1 VRAFKENPIFFAVNG
16 LLLLLSL
23 IFSTLFFMG
32 SLKKKNLAKQFD
44 IGQTSLIRT
53 ISKKPYPTKENLEKS
68 EQNVSKL
75 QVRKTKHEENL
86 LGKGKLQLTPEK
98 NESGNVVSDYEFTV
112 KRRIREYALAKR
124 AQAKKN
130 DIKLKKGSSEETF
143 GFSNYVDQT
152 TTTNNNALA
161 REIDKQRA
169 ILDHVL
175 TQLLDS
181 GITEF
186 ISVRRENL
194 ENQLDPALQI
204 VADDVFILDR
214 KMSARVIGAIDTYAF
229 QFEFAGYTS
238 GLRHFFNQISS
249 FELPVVVRDVNAT
262 RVQQETIAAKTP
274 APSPVPFSRSDSAPF
289 SPFGSPAP
297 FTANTPPN
305 EQQNEQKPVVDKN
318 LSRFR
323 IILEF
328 IELAQPVEEVDEGN

>member
-1 VRAFKENPIFFAVNG
+1 MRAFKENPIFFSVTG
-16 LLLLLSL
+16 LLLLVSL
-23 IFSTLFFMG
+23 VFSVLFFMG
-32 SLKKKNLAKQFD
+32 SLQKTNLAQQFG
-44 IGQTSLIRT
+44 IGQDGLSRA
-53 ISKKPYPTKENLEKS
+53 ISKKPYPTKDNLEKS
-68 EQNVSKL
+68 DQNVSKL
-75 QVRKTKHEENL
+75 QVRKTEHEENL
-86 LGKGKLQLTPEK
+86 LGKGKLQLTAED
-98 NESGNVVSDYEFTV
+98 VADYEFTV

-130 DIKLKKGSSEETF
+130 NVKLKKGANKETF

-161 REIDKQRA
+161 REIDKQRT

-186 ISVRRENL
+186 IAVRRENL
-194 ENQLDPALQI
+194 ENQLDPTLPIA
-204 VADDVFILDR
+204 ADDVFQLDQ

-238 GLRHFFNQISS
+238 GLRRFFNQISS

-262 RVQQETIAAKTP
+262 RVQQDTLVTNISAS
-274 APSPVPFSRSDSAPF
+274 SPVPFNRPGAAPF

-297 FTANTPPN
+297 FTVKKTSN
-305 EQQNEQKPVVDKN
+305 EQQIEQQPVVDKN

>member
-1 VRAFKENPIFFAVNG
+1 VRAFKENPIFFSVTG
-16 LLLLLSL
+16 VLLLVSVVLS
-23 IFSTLFFMG
+23 ILFFMG
-32 SLKKKNLAKQFD
+32 SLKKKNLENQFN
-44 IGQTSLIRT
+44 IGQQGLIHA
-53 ISKKPYPTKENLEKS
+53 ISKKPYPTKDNLEKS
-68 EQNVSKL
+68 DQNVSKL
-75 QVRKTKHEENL
+75 QVRKTEHEENL

-98 NESGNVVSDYEFTV
+98 DKSGKLKPDYEFTV

-124 AQAKKN
+124 DQAKKKK
-130 DIKLKKGSSEETF
+130 IKLKKGANKETF

-169 ILDHVL
+169 ILDYVL

-186 ISVRRENL
+186 IAVRRENL
-194 ENQLDPALQI
+194 ENQLDLTLPIA
-204 VADDVFILDR
+204 ADDVFQLDR

-238 GLRHFFNQISS
+238 GLRKFFNQISS

-262 RVQQETIAAKTP
+262 RVQQDTLVTNIP
-274 APSPVPFSRSDSAPF
+274 ATSPVPFNRPGAAPF
-289 SPFGSPAP
+289 SPSGFPAP
-297 FTANTPPN
+297 FTVKKTSN
-305 EQQNEQKPVVDKN
+305 EQQIAQTPVVDKN

>member
-1 VRAFKENPIFFAVNG
+1 MRAFKENPIFFSVTG
-16 LLLLLSL
+16 LLLLVSL
-23 IFSTLFFMG
+23 VFSILFFMG
-32 SLKKKNLAKQFD
+32 SLQKTDLAQQFG
-44 IGQTSLIRT
+44 IGQDGLIRA
-53 ISKKPYPTKENLEKS
+53 ISKKPYPTKDNLEKS
-68 EQNVSKL
+68 DQNVSKL
-75 QVRKTKHEENL
+75 QVRKTEHEENL
-86 LGKGKLQLTPEK
+86 LGKGKLQLTPED
-98 NESGNVVSDYEFTV
+98 VPDYEFTV

-130 DIKLKKGSSEETF
+130 NVKLKKGANKETF

-161 REIDKQRA
+161 REIDKQRT

-186 ISVRRENL
+186 IAVRRENL
-194 ENQLDPALQI
+194 ENQLDPTLPIA
-204 VADDVFILDR
+204 ADDVFQLDR

-238 GLRHFFNQISS
+238 GLRKFFNQISS

-262 RVQQETIAAKTP
+262 RVQQDTLVTNIP
-274 APSPVPFSRSDSAPF
+274 ASSPVPFNRPGAAPF

-297 FTANTPPN
+297 FTVKKTSN
-305 EQQNEQKPVVDKN
+305 EQQVEQQPVVDKN

>member
-1 VRAFKENPIFFAVNG
+1 
-16 LLLLLSL
+16 
-23 IFSTLFFMG
+23 MG
-32 SLKKKNLAKQFD
+32 SLQKTNLAQQFG
-44 IGQTSLIRT
+44 IGQDGLSRA
-53 ISKKPYPTKENLEKS
+53 ISKKPYPTKDNLEKS
-68 EQNVSKL
+68 DQNVSKL
-75 QVRKTKHEENL
+75 QVRKTEHEENL
-86 LGKGKLQLTPEK
+86 LGKGKLQLTPED
-98 NESGNVVSDYEFTV
+98 VPDYEFTV

-130 DIKLKKGSSEETF
+130 NVKLKKGANKETF

-161 REIDKQRA
+161 REIDKQRT

-186 ISVRRENL
+186 IAVRRENL
-194 ENQLDPALQI
+194 ENQLDPTLPIA
-204 VADDVFILDR
+204 ADDVFQLDQ

-238 GLRHFFNQISS
+238 GLRRFFNQISS

-262 RVQQETIAAKTP
+262 RVQQDTLITNIP
-274 APSPVPFSRSDSAPF
+274 ATSPVPFNRPVAAPF

-297 FTANTPPN
+297 VTVQKTSN
-305 EQQNEQKPVVDKN
+305 EQQIEQQPVVDKN

>member
-1 VRAFKENPIFFAVNG
+1 
-16 LLLLLSL
+16 
-23 IFSTLFFMG
+23 MG
-32 SLKKKNLAKQFD
+32 SLQKTNLAQQFD
-44 IGQTSLIRT
+44 IGQDGLIRA
-53 ISKKPYPTKENLEKS
+53 ISKKPYPTTDNLEKS
-68 EQNVSKL
+68 DQNVSKL
-75 QVRKTKHEENL
+75 QVRKTEHEENL
-86 LGKGKLQLTPEK
+86 LGKGKLQLTPED
-98 NESGNVVSDYEFTV
+98 VPDYEFTV

-130 DIKLKKGSSEETF
+130 NVKLKKGANKETF

-161 REIDKQRA
+161 REIDKQRT

-186 ISVRRENL
+186 IAVHRENL
-194 ENQLDPALQI
+194 ENQLDPTLPIA
-204 VADDVFILDR
+204 ADDVFQLDR

-238 GLRHFFNQISS
+238 GLRKFFNQISS

-262 RVQQETIAAKTP
+262 RVQQDTLVTNIP
-274 APSPVPFSRSDSAPF
+274 ASSPVPFNRPGAAPF

-297 FTANTPPN
+297 FTVKKTFN
-305 EQQNEQKPVVDKN
+305 EQQIEQQPVVDKN

>member
-1 VRAFKENPIFFAVNG
+1 
-16 LLLLLSL
+16 
-23 IFSTLFFMG
+23 MG
-32 SLKKKNLAKQFD
+32 SLQKTNLAQQFG
-44 IGQTSLIRT
+44 IGQDGLSRA
-53 ISKKPYPTKENLEKS
+53 ISKKPYPTKDNLEKS
-68 EQNVSKL
+68 DQNVSKL
-75 QVRKTKHEENL
+75 QVRKTEHEENL
-86 LGKGKLQLTPEK
+86 LGKGKLQLTPED
-98 NESGNVVSDYEFTV
+98 VPDYEFTV

-130 DIKLKKGSSEETF
+130 NVKLKKGANKETF

-161 REIDKQRA
+161 REIDKQRT

-186 ISVRRENL
+186 IAVRRENL
-194 ENQLDPALQI
+194 ENQLDPTLPIA
-204 VADDVFILDR
+204 ADDVFQLDQ

-238 GLRHFFNQISS
+238 GLRRFFNQISS

-262 RVQQETIAAKTP
+262 RVQQDTLVTNIP
-274 APSPVPFSRSDSAPF
+274 ASSPVPFNRPGAAPF
-289 SPFGSPAP
+289 SPFGSAAP
-297 FTANTPPN
+297 FTVKKTSN
-305 EQQNEQKPVVDKN
+305 EQQIEQQPVVDKN

>member
-1 VRAFKENPIFFAVNG
+1 VRAFKENPIFFSVTG
-16 LLLLLSL
+16 LLLLVSL
-23 IFSTLFFMG
+23 VFSILFFMG
-32 SLKKKNLAKQFD
+32 NLKKKNLAQQFD
-44 IGQTSLIRT
+44 IGQEGLIRA
-53 ISKKPYPTKENLEKS
+53 ISKKPYPTKVNLKKS
-68 EQNVSKL
+68 DQNVSKL
-75 QVRKTKHEENL
+75 QVRKTEHEENL
-86 LGKGKLQLTPEK
+86 LGKGKLQLTLEDVPDK
-98 NESGNVVSDYEFTV
+98 YEFTV
-112 KRRIREYALAKR
+112 KRRIREYALERR

-130 DIKLKKGSSEETF
+130 NVKLKNGANKETF

-186 ISVRRENL
+186 IAVRRENL
-194 ENQLDPALQI
+194 ENQFDSSLPIA
-204 VADDVFILDR
+204 ADDVFQLDR

-238 GLRHFFNQISS
+238 GLRKFFNQISS

-262 RVQQETIAAKTP
+262 RVQQDALATSIPASSP
-274 APSPVPFSRSDSAPF
+274 APFNRPGAAPF

-297 FTANTPPN
+297 FTVKTTAN
-305 EQQNEQKPVVDKN
+305 EQQVEQKPVVDKN

>member
-1 VRAFKENPIFFAVNG
+1 
-16 LLLLLSL
+16 
-23 IFSTLFFMG
+23 MG
-32 SLKKKNLAKQFD
+32 SLQKTDLAQQFG
-44 IGQTSLIRT
+44 IGQDGLIRA
-53 ISKKPYPTKENLEKS
+53 ISKKPYPTKDNLEKS
-68 EQNVSKL
+68 DQNVSKL
-75 QVRKTKHEENL
+75 QVRKTEHEENL
-86 LGKGKLQLTPEK
+86 LGKGKLQLTPED
-98 NESGNVVSDYEFTV
+98 VPDYEFTV

-130 DIKLKKGSSEETF
+130 NVKLKKGANKETF

-161 REIDKQRA
+161 REIDKQRT

-186 ISVRRENL
+186 IAVRRENL
-194 ENQLDPALQI
+194 ENQLDPTLPIA
-204 VADDVFILDR
+204 ADDVFQLDR

-238 GLRHFFNQISS
+238 GLRKFFNQISS

-262 RVQQETIAAKTP
+262 RVQQDTLVTNIP
-274 APSPVPFSRSDSAPF
+274 ASSPVPFNRPGAAPF

-297 FTANTPPN
+297 FTVKKTSN
-305 EQQNEQKPVVDKN
+305 EQQIEQQPVVDKN

>member
-1 VRAFKENPIFFAVNG
+1 
-16 LLLLLSL
+16 
-23 IFSTLFFMG
+23 MG
-32 SLKKKNLAKQFD
+32 SLQKTDLAHQFG
-44 IGQTSLIRT
+44 IGQDGLIRA
-53 ISKKPYPTKENLEKS
+53 ISKKPYPTKDNLEKS
-68 EQNVSKL
+68 DQNVSKL
-75 QVRKTKHEENL
+75 QVRKTEHEENL
-86 LGKGKLQLTPEK
+86 LGKGKLQLTPED
-98 NESGNVVSDYEFTV
+98 VPDYEFTV

-130 DIKLKKGSSEETF
+130 NVKLKKGANKETF

-161 REIDKQRA
+161 REIDKQRT

-186 ISVRRENL
+186 IAVRRENL
-194 ENQLDPALQI
+194 ENQLDPTLPIA
-204 VADDVFILDR
+204 ADDVFQLDR

-238 GLRHFFNQISS
+238 GLRKFFNQISS

-262 RVQQETIAAKTP
+262 RVQQDTLVTNIP
-274 APSPVPFSRSDSAPF
+274 ASSPVPFNRPGAAPF

-297 FTANTPPN
+297 FTVKKTSN
-305 EQQNEQKPVVDKN
+305 EQQIEQQPVVDKN

>member
-1 VRAFKENPIFFAVNG
+1 
-16 LLLLLSL
+16 
-23 IFSTLFFMG
+23 MG
-32 SLKKKNLAKQFD
+32 SLQKTNLAQQFD
-44 IGQTSLIRT
+44 IGQDGLIRA
-53 ISKKPYPTKENLEKS
+53 ISKKPYPTKDNLEKS
-68 EQNVSKL
+68 DQNVSKL
-75 QVRKTKHEENL
+75 QVRKTEHEENL
-86 LGKGKLQLTPEK
+86 LGKGKLKLTPED
-98 NESGNVVSDYEFTV
+98 VPDYEFTV

-130 DIKLKKGSSEETF
+130 NVKLKKGANKETF

-161 REIDKQRA
+161 REIDKQRT

-186 ISVRRENL
+186 IAVRRENL
-194 ENQLDPALQI
+194 ENQLDPTLPIA
-204 VADDVFILDR
+204 ADDVFQLDR

-238 GLRHFFNQISS
+238 GLRKFFNQISS

-262 RVQQETIAAKTP
+262 RVQQDTLVTNIP
-274 APSPVPFSRSDSAPF
+274 ASSPVPFNRPGAAPF

-297 FTANTPPN
+297 FTVKKTFN
-305 EQQNEQKPVVDKN
+305 EQQIEQQPVVDKN

>member
-1 VRAFKENPIFFAVNG
+1 MRAFKENPIFFSVTG
-16 LLLLLSL
+16 LLLLVSL
-23 IFSTLFFMG
+23 VFSILFFMG
-32 SLKKKNLAKQFD
+32 SLQKTDLAHQFG
-44 IGQTSLIRT
+44 IGQDGLIRA
-53 ISKKPYPTKENLEKS
+53 ISKKPYPTKDNLEKS
-68 EQNVSKL
+68 DQNVSKL
-75 QVRKTKHEENL
+75 QVRKTEHEENL
-86 LGKGKLQLTPEK
+86 LGKGKLQLTPED
-98 NESGNVVSDYEFTV
+98 VPDYEFTV

-130 DIKLKKGSSEETF
+130 NVKLKKGANKETF

-161 REIDKQRA
+161 REIDKQRT

-186 ISVRRENL
+186 IAVRRENL
-194 ENQLDPALQI
+194 ENQLDPTLPIA
-204 VADDVFILDR
+204 ADDVFQLDR

-238 GLRHFFNQISS
+238 GLRKFFNQISS

-262 RVQQETIAAKTP
+262 RVQQDTLVTNIP
-274 APSPVPFSRSDSAPF
+274 ASSPVPFNRPGAAPF

-297 FTANTPPN
+297 FTVKKTSN
-305 EQQNEQKPVVDKN
+305 EQQIEQQPVVDKN

>member
-1 VRAFKENPIFFAVNG
+1 MRAVKENPIFFSVTG
-16 LLLLLSL
+16 LLLLVSL
-23 IFSTLFFMG
+23 VFSILFFMG
-32 SLKKKNLAKQFD
+32 SLQKTDLAQQFG
-44 IGQTSLIRT
+44 IGQDGLIRA
-53 ISKKPYPTKENLEKS
+53 ISKKPYPTKDNLEKS
-68 EQNVSKL
+68 DQNVSKL
-75 QVRKTKHEENL
+75 QVRKTEHEENL
-86 LGKGKLQLTPEK
+86 LGKGKLQLTPED
-98 NESGNVVSDYEFTV
+98 VPDYEFTV

-130 DIKLKKGSSEETF
+130 NVKLKKGANKETF

-161 REIDKQRA
+161 REIDKQRT

-186 ISVRRENL
+186 IAVRRENL
-194 ENQLDPALQI
+194 ENQLDPTLPIA
-204 VADDVFILDR
+204 ADDVFQLDR

-238 GLRHFFNQISS
+238 GLRKFFNQISS

-262 RVQQETIAAKTP
+262 RVQQDTLVTNIP
-274 APSPVPFSRSDSAPF
+274 ASSPVPFNRPGAAPF
-289 SPFGSPAP
+289 SPAP
-297 FTANTPPN
+297 FTVKKTSN
-305 EQQNEQKPVVDKN
+305 EQQIEQQPVVDKN